1 MNSYFHLI
9 FIELLCVS
17 SVLCIYIYL
26 CADRNLEADLRGRG
40 PPRVPKIDQNV
51 VENWT
56 PFSISSWRR
65 SGASFGSTLGGSWPQ
80 FGALGFQIR
89 LQLVLFSGFVF

>member
-1 MNSYFHLI
+1 M
-9 FIELLCVS
+9 
-17 SVLCIYIYL
+17 
-26 CADRNLEADLRGRG
+26 RGGPLE
-40 PPRVPKIDQNV
+40 PKIVENL

-80 FGALGFQIR
+80 FGAFEVQIR
-89 LQLVLFSGFVF
+89 LKLVLFSGFAF